1 MTKAGT
7 ALLEVTGLVTH
18 FHTPRGIVRA
28 VDGVSFSIQRGQTL
42 GIVGESGSGK
52 SVLARTI
59 IGILAKDGSA
69 TTSGRLAFE
78 GYDLLKL
85 SESEM
90 RDVRGKDIAMVF
102 QDPTLSLNPVKRI
115 GAQIGEVLTRHLGL
129 RGRAAETRS
138 AELLASVGIAL
149 PAERLQQYPHQLS
162 GGMRQRVAIAIALA
176 GEPKLLIADE
186 PTTALDVTI
195 QAQIL
200 ELLRRQQF
208 ARNMAMIL
216 ISHDLGVVAG
226 HTDVVAV
233 MYAGQMVE
241 RAPTRSLFHGC
252 RMPYTEALIRSAPSL
267 PDPPHTRLRTI
278 SGSPPDMVL
287 PPAGCRFNPR
297 CDYATEACRAEQ
309 PALSASDG
317 DATHLYACW
326 HPVGARGVSR

>member
-1 MTKAGT
+1 MTKAGN
-7 ALLEVTGLVTH
+7 ALLQVSDLVTH
-18 FHTPRGIVRA
+18 FHTPTGIVRA
-28 VDGVSFSIQRGQTL
+28 VDGVSLSIERGQTL

-69 TTSGRLAFE
+69 ATTGRIAFE
-78 GYDLLKL
+78 GRDLLKL
-85 SESEM
+85 SEREM

-102 QDPTLSLNPVKRI
+102 QDPTSSLNPVKRI
-115 GAQIGEVLTRHLGL
+115 GAQLGEVLTRHLGL
-129 RGRAAETRS
+129 RGRAAKTRS
-138 AELLASVGIAL
+138 VELLASVEIPL

-200 ELLRRQQF
+200 DLLRRQQLK
-208 ARNMAMIL
+208 RNMAMIL

-226 HTDVVAV
+226 HTDAVAV

-241 RAPTRSLFHGC
+241 RASTRALFHNC
-252 RMPYTEALIRSAPSL
+252 RMPYTEALIRSAPHL
-267 PDPPHTRLRTI
+267 PDPPHTRLRAI
-278 SGSPPDMVL
+278 SGRPPDML
-287 PPAGCRFNPR
+287 QPPVGCRFNPR
-297 CDYATEACRAEQ
+297 CDYATELCRADQ
-309 PALSASDG
+309 PALSAA
-317 DATHLYACW
+317 DAEGMHLYACW
-326 HPVGARGVSR
+326 HPLGARGALR

>member
-7 ALLEVTGLVTH
+7 ALLEVTNLMTH
-18 FHTPRGIVRA
+18 FHTPHGMVRA
-28 VDGVSFSIQRGQTL
+28 VDGVSFRVERGQTL

-52 SVLARTI
+52 SVLARSI

-69 TTSGRLAFE
+69 TTTGRIAFE
-78 GYDLLKL
+78 GRDLLKL
-85 SESEM
+85 PEREM
-90 RDVRGKDIAMVF
+90 RDVRGKDVAMVF
-102 QDPTLSLNPVKRI
+102 QDPTSSLNPVKRI

-138 AELLASVGIAL
+138 VELLASVEIPL
-149 PAERLQQYPHQLS
+149 PAERLRQYPHQLS

-200 ELLRRQQF
+200 DLLRRQQL
-208 ARNMAMIL
+208 AHNMAMIL

-226 HTDVVAV
+226 HTDAVAV

-241 RAPTRSLFHGC
+241 RASTRSLFHNC
-252 RMPYTEALIRSAPSL
+252 RMPYTQALIRSAPHL
-267 PDPPHTRLRTI
+267 PDPPHTRLRAI
-278 SGSPPDMVL
+278 SGRPPDML
-287 PPAGCRFNPR
+287 QPPAGCRFNPR
-297 CDYATEACRAEQ
+297 CDVATDVCRADQ
-309 PALSASDG
+309 PALSAA
-317 DATHLYACW
+317 DADETHLYACW
-326 HPVGARGVSR
+326 HPRARGGSP